1 MKTMQK
7 ITILTAMLLLITTVG
22 HAQRYITKNGYIKFY
37 SETPIETIEAHNR
50 QVNSALDSET
60 GDFVFK
66 VLMKSFEFE
75 KALMQEHFNE
85 NYVESD
91 KYPNAMFKGK
101 VTNLDQVDFSTAGEY
116 RAIVEGLLTI
126 HGVDREIR
134 EAGTLTVGD
143 GMVRGNCKF
152 IVKPADYDI
161 RIPKAVINN
170 IAEEIEVTVDV
181 SLEEFKK

>member
-1 MKTMQK
+1 MKKSILLFGIFIITLNVFSQK
-7 ITILTAMLLLITTVG
+7 YL
-22 HAQRYITKNGYIKFY
+22 TKNGHLKFY

-50 QVNSALDSET
+50 QVNSAFDIAT

-91 KYPNAMFKGK
+91 KFPNATFKGQVLNVK
-101 VTNLDQVDFSTAGEY
+101 DYDFTSDNTFEVVVEGDLTMHGVTNKVSEKGTFTVKG
-116 RAIVEGLLTI
+116 GLI
-126 HGVDREIR
+126 NG
-134 EAGTLTVGD
+134 ASS
-143 GMVRGNCKF
+143 F
-152 IVKPADYDI
+152 IVKPDDYGI
-161 RIPKAVINN
+161 KIPNTVVDN

-181 SLEEFKK
+181 KLEEYKK